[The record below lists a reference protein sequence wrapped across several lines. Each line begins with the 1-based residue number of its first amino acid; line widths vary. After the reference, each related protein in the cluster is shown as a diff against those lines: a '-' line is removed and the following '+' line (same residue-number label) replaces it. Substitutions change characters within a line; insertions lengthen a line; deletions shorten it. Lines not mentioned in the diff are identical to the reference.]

1 MKGCMNMVKFIT
13 GAKGSGKTKWLI
25 DSANQEYKSGNGNI
39 AFIDTD
45 DDHIFSLDFNV
56 RLINVTE
63 YKVRSLPA
71 LYGFVCGMLAM
82 DYDLEKIYVDS
93 VYKLIKFEDEDLDRI
108 YKDLNEIAEANNAD
122 IYINIDKLTSE
133 MPESLRAYCEE
144 ASL

>member
-1 MKGCMNMVKFIT
+1 MIKFIT

-25 DSANQEYKSGNGNI
+25 DSANKEYKSGNGNI
-39 AFIDTD
+39 AFIDVD

-63 YKVRSLPA
+63 YKVRSLAA

-82 DYDLEKIYVDS
+82 DYDLERIYIDSIYKIVDL
-93 VYKLIKFEDEDLDRI
+93 KAEDLERV
-108 YKDLNEIAEANNAD
+108 YKDLNEVAEANNAC
-122 IYINIDKLTSE
+122 IYINIDKLTEE
-133 MPESLRAYCEE
+133 MPESLRQYCEE

>member
-1 MKGCMNMVKFIT
+1 MNMIKFIT

-39 AFIDTD
+39 AFIDVD

-63 YKVRSLPA
+63 YKVNSLAA

-82 DYDLEKIYVDS
+82 DYDLERIYIDSAYKIVNFS
-93 VYKLIKFEDEDLDRI
+93 DEDLERVH
-108 YKDLNEIAEANNAD
+108 KDLNEISEKNKAD
-122 IYINIDKLTSE
+122 IYLNIDKTTEE
-133 MPESLRAYCEE
+133 MPESLREFCEE